1 MVQPHPLDEVE
12 QGVHRVIGTGAQGDV
27 DALARELDRRLMV
40 RLRNTTNDVVVN
52 VSDEVAALVG
62 SDWRPVDEEK
72 KPAAK
77 TPAPRRGSKP
87 AEPDDE

>member
-1 MVQPHPLDEVE
+1 
-12 QGVHRVIGTGAQGDV
+12 
-27 DALARELDRRLMV
+27 MV